1 MTEFVTENKFTRWT
15 INGFEIKYNPI
26 FDRDIA
32 IFSFTDI
39 EGRKSI
45 KQVLSGCDIKLLSIT
60 QINEIFNTM
69 AQNLFV
75 ITLDDIVLK

>member
-1 MTEFVTENKFTRWT
+1 MTEFVTENKFTRRT

-45 KQVLSGCDIKLLSIT
+45 KQVFSGCDIKLFSIA
-60 QINEIFNTM
+60 QINEIFKIM
-69 AQNLFV
+69 AKNLFV
-75 ITLDDIVLK
+75 IVLDDIILK